1 MQTGMKAGLAIVLA
15 VFLTGIV
22 GFLTAVTP
30 EDEERIYYNQVSDL
44 TPIID
49 YTAIDSYTEYN
60 PITNVSGWSDKTGVI
75 IPFIDNGI
83 SAYPYRY
90 YAGTTTGPT
99 YSASYVIPAMMGIIG
114 ANPGADVPWEW
125 YPVGEIYTIPSQIG
139 STTYYGVDISRI
151 SDGHI
156 LLENAPGSG
165 VNPPQTH
172 TFAVNLQH
180 LNEDREVVHQFTYL
194 YYGRTSEGVVSSDRT
209 ISSLNAFDN
218 TLSEKIILRATNNG
232 ADIADM
238 SLDIDVTLPTGHVL
252 VGYIMSMVNFIA
264 DPPSM
269 YIHLPNNT
277 VTSGI
282 SASSLS
288 NYGYNG
294 GMNWDYVPSD
304 FSTLINE
311 NLKLC
316 IRNNISID
324 GSIKNTSIDS
334 WQYMPLS
341 QLISRNTNPIFN
353 EGDTLTITNRILYYG
368 NVQHQYG
375 RDGPIY
381 NSTWN
386 ASFNTYSA
394 ERISYYS
401 NDGLW
406 YPSILSENG
415 LYWIPDVT
423 KTGHSLDNIYVVE
436 QGLSPTISVQHTG
449 IEYAYDY
456 VDPNQFVTI
465 ANGVTATWKNYMD
478 RTIGNEITTAY
489 YNNGQIIL
497 LTEPGTVISSDN
509 VFWKDDGGNVTR
521 GTMQLTVP
529 TSVPYSMALVTLD
542 FQGGQFYAQGV
553 VWGAIDVSDRNTSN
567 WTLRPHQYP
576 ITPSFSEGG
585 SPSYVQ
591 GLSFTKTGG
600 TKVFIVS
607 TNVQTDP
614 MGRLWGDP
622 SVYLGYYFPDYFQ
635 YDATTGNTGVPTT
648 AIRVL
653 FNGFVSYG
661 TSFTINGQTM
671 PISDGEISFTYY
683 TYETAYD
690 TSTNPPTEYTETI
703 TNTATK
709 PIKGMAVDWE
719 DGHVYLVFTEQGKT
733 RYDLGEYDPTSV
745 NVIIAD
751 ADTGK
756 DTVATDVISGTGTWY
771 WQANLYT
778 IHHKVET
785 VLHLDLSKGLGGWGM
800 SLQVSMLLFVAML
813 IVGVAIVHYYYR
825 ESDEPMG
832 ILDWIIIGLAIL
844 LSLGVAML

>member
-60 PITNVSGWSDKTGVI
+60 PITNVSGWADNEGVS
-75 IPFIDNGI
+75 IPFLTNGI
-83 SAYPYRY
+83 SAYPYRHYVESEDVTNY
-90 YAGTTTGPT
+90 YTVTYTPAILDQNWSSIEDASWYPIADAHEFPFNVGSSATHGGVTIERVARGHISVETDYTDPDTSSFSIYFAHYDGDNNLVHGFTCTYEEWTTGSTNESLSITSLSQFDSAPSIFTRMVPPASNMGLVVDIDVDITLPEGHYLSGSIITSQDSTTTGHYGYWLNLWNGELTGGQQFDPVND
-99 YSASYVIPAMMGIIG
+99 Y
-114 ANPGADVPWEW
+114 DV
-125 YPVGEIYTIPSQIG
+125 
-139 STTYYGVDISRI
+139 
-151 SDGHI
+151 
-156 LLENAPGSG
+156 
-165 VNPPQTH
+165 
-172 TFAVNLQH
+172 
-180 LNEDREVVHQFTYL
+180 
-194 YYGRTSEGVVSSDRT
+194 
-209 ISSLNAFDN
+209 
-218 TLSEKIILRATNNG
+218 
-232 ADIADM
+232 
-238 SLDIDVTLPTGHVL
+238 
-252 VGYIMSMVNFIA
+252 
-264 DPPSM
+264 
-269 YIHLPNNT
+269 
-277 VTSGI
+277 
-282 SASSLS
+282 
-288 NYGYNG
+288 YNG
-294 GMNWDYVPSD
+294 GMNWKSRSNGSSTTYVSI
-304 FSTLINE
+304 INE
-311 NLKLC
+311 ITINGVRVDTELDAYTVVPFSQIVGDRAITDRSTMYVNYPIYYGTTSYSMSNPYTAAIEGVYTANL
-316 IRNNISID
+316 
-324 GSIKNTSIDS
+324 TSIS
-334 WQYMPLS
+334 
-341 QLISRNTNPIFN
+341 
-353 EGDTLTITNRILYYG
+353 EGK
-368 NVQHQYG
+368 V
-375 RDGPIY
+375 
-381 NSTWN
+381 
-386 ASFNTYSA
+386 TYVA
-394 ERISYYS
+394 DDQR
-401 NDGLW
+401 W
-406 YPSILSENG
+406 YPSVLSDNG
-415 LYWIPDVT
+415 LYYEPDIT
-423 KTGHSLDNIYVVE
+423 KPGYPSDETFVVVKGWLPYFYAHSTYPVY
-436 QGLSPTISVQHTG
+436 
-449 IEYAYDY
+449 EYKY
-456 VDPNQFVTI
+456 VDANKFVEI
-465 ANGVTATWKNYMD
+465 GNGVTGKWKNYMD
-478 RTIGNEITTAY
+478 STTGGQTVTSP

-778 IHHKVET
+778 IHHEMET

>member
-60 PITNVSGWSDKTGVI
+60 PITNVSGWANIEGVT
-75 IPFIDNGI
+75 IPTLTTGI

-90 YAGTTTGPT
+90 TTVGSEGEISNSVKFAAVLDEYPPDPEMSLFWPVAKVYSLYESSIPNSIEYNDITLETTGRGQIGVTKDFREGESFTICVLHIDTLVAEPIHMFT
-99 YSASYVIPAMMGIIG
+99 YEVHVGESGGYFQQEITTLSALDNQESRTIRVGGSEGFFDLQINVSLGAHQTIRVDMLSHEGYTGQNISLYTGEIVNGISLNPVSPKEYYGGGLDQQYAQGAPSTRTTSISNYLVVDGRHLTTEYGAYTVYPLSMYFPQTASIQDGTFISIAGLKYAMSTTFYHGTRTWDGDLGDQVSGTCRTNISSIGYDHLVYVK
-114 ANPGADVPWEW
+114 DDESW
-125 YPVGEIYTIPSQIG
+125 YP
-139 STTYYGVDISRI
+139 GV
-151 SDGHI
+151 
-156 LLENAPGSG
+156 
-165 VNPPQTH
+165 
-172 TFAVNLQH
+172 
-180 LNEDREVVHQFTYL
+180 
-194 YYGRTSEGVVSSDRT
+194 
-209 ISSLNAFDN
+209 
-218 TLSEKIILRATNNG
+218 
-232 ADIADM
+232 
-238 SLDIDVTLPTGHVL
+238 
-252 VGYIMSMVNFIA
+252 
-264 DPPSM
+264 
-269 YIHLPNNT
+269 
-277 VTSGI
+277 
-282 SASSLS
+282 
-288 NYGYNG
+288 
-294 GMNWDYVPSD
+294 
-304 FSTLINE
+304 
-311 NLKLC
+311 
-316 IRNNISID
+316 
-324 GSIKNTSIDS
+324 
-334 WQYMPLS
+334 
-341 QLISRNTNPIFN
+341 
-353 EGDTLTITNRILYYG
+353 
-368 NVQHQYG
+368 
-375 RDGPIY
+375 
-381 NSTWN
+381 
-386 ASFNTYSA
+386 
-394 ERISYYS
+394 
-401 NDGLW
+401 
-406 YPSILSENG
+406 LSENG
-415 LYWIPDVT
+415 LYYEADMT
-423 KTGHSLDNIYVVE
+423 KPGYGIDEIFMFAYGFK
-436 QGLSPTISVQHTG
+436 QAATINAAEIEVQY
-449 IEYAYDY
+449 EYIDGTK
-456 VDPNQFVTI
+456 FVTV
-465 ANGVTATWKNYMD
+465 ANGVTAKWSNYMD
-478 RTIGNEITTAY
+478 STVGGKTVTVP
-489 YNNGQIIL
+489 YNNGAIVL
-497 LTEPGTVISSDN
+497 LTEPGTIISSDKA
-509 VFWKDDGGNVTR
+509 FYKDTDGNVTQ
-521 GTMQLTVP
+521 GSMTLTVP

-567 WTLRPHQYP
+567 WTLRPHQYQ
-576 ITPSFSEGG
+576 IVPSFSEGG
-585 SPSYVQ
+585 STSYVQ

-778 IHHKVET
+778 IHHEMET